1 MRGYDFKS
9 RPVGCAMIDD
19 YIKTPEQVVD
29 YSTRYSG
36 LVSGDLDP
44 AVSKH
49 HLIPL
54 KRAYLKIRYMVD
66 NGWTF
71 VGHHLQKDFRILNIY
86 VPPERIIDTV
96 QASGRRSLS
105 LVNCA
110 PHALSQL
117 YRLPKYRR
125 MLSLRFLAYHVLGH
139 LMQVDTHDSNE
150 DARTALYLYKRCS
163 REQCCATHALV
174 IHVSKRSRPQPTRDL
189 SGIKNSRQLGRTL

>member
-1 MRGYDFKS
+1 
-9 RPVGCAMIDD
+9 MIDD

-29 YSTRYSG
+29 YCTRYSG

-44 AVSKH
+44 AISKH

-96 QASGRRSLS
+96 QASEHRAFLPM
-105 LVNCA
+105 NCA
-110 PHALSQL
+110 LHALCSQL

-150 DARTALYLYKRCS
+150 DARTALYLYKRCDAACSVAERNCLSFIFVKAFPFVAQLASAAGTKSS
-163 REQCCATHALV
+163 R
-174 IHVSKRSRPQPTRDL
+174 R
-189 SGIKNSRQLGRTL
+189 LGQML